1 LRSAHRV
8 ALAGLLILAALAGTA
23 DAALL
28 EPVTV
33 NASGPEIAEVGKPFG
48 LELSVAAEPGALDIA
63 AAPLTLG
70 VKLAPE
76 CGGSRAGTP
85 GKAVLERT
93 LPNPTAGAA
102 YSQTISAQVTAPTA
116 GTDVICAFLQDSQER
131 QFATSTEAEVTVV
144 SPGAA
149 AACRS
154 ATSKSKAAT
163 RKLKHL
169 TARIERTRSKLRHS
183 QGAAHKKQSHQLKH
197 LRTQKRKAS
206 KQSKKLAKRTAA
218 ACS

>member
-1 LRSAHRV
+1 
-8 ALAGLLILAALAGTA
+8 
-23 DAALL
+23 
-28 EPVTV
+28 VTV
-33 NASGPEIAEVGKPFG
+33 TASGPEIAEVGKPFG

-76 CGGSRAGTP
+76 CGGSLAGTP

-93 LPNPTAGAA
+93 LPNPTSGTA
-102 YSQTISAQVTAPTA
+102 YSQTINAQVTATSA
-116 GTDVICAFLQDSQER
+116 GADVVCVFLQDSQER

-144 SPGAA
+144 STGAA

-154 ATSKSKAAT
+154 ATSKSKAAA

-169 TARIERTRSKLRHS
+169 NARIKRAKSKLKHTD
-183 QGAAHKKQSHQLKH
+183 GAAHKKQSRKLKH
-197 LRTQKRKAS
+197 LRTQKRKAA
-206 KQSKKLAKRTAA
+206 KQSKKLAKRTAVS
-218 ACS
+218 CS